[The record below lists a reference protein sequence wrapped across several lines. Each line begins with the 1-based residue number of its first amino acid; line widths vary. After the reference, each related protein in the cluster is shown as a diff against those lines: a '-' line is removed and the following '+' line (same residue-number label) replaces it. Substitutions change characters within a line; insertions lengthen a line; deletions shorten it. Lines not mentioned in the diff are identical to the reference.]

1 LRFLL
6 RLASEYRLEVHLEV
20 KLGCFQMGR
29 LADLVQL
36 LAHSSALVT
45 DLRPDRSRYHLGLAK
60 ASAEITFRVRDAQ
73 HRLQVLEALDREQ
86 FDYLM
91 AT

>member
-6 RLASEYRLEVHLEV
+6 RLASEYRLEVHLEI
-20 KLGCFQMGR
+20 KLNCFQMGR

-45 DLRPDRSRYHLGLAK
+45 DLRPDRSRYHLGLGE
-60 ASAEITFRVRDAQ
+60 ASAEITIRVRDAR
-73 HRLQVLEALDREQ
+73 HRLQILKELDREH
-86 FDYLM
+86 FDYRVC
-91 AT
+91 T